1 MIREDHAE
9 QTDHKDF
16 RMDTAVKLPLSERI
30 NFRVIIFA
38 AVILFLLGWPVY
50 TFLSESLTHGIHD
63 RGSYKEVDL
72 KAMGNFIFDENAGK
86 ITDVPAEY
94 RKLDGQKV
102 LLQGEIYDLQEAGP
116 GIHDFQVVYSI
127 AKCCFNGP
135 PKVQERVFATAT
147 KNAKVKYEYGVY
159 HKVLGTLHVTTKRST
174 LSTGEQGP
182 VIEVYHL
189 DVDSVEPA

>member
-1 MIREDHAE
+1 
-9 QTDHKDF
+9 
-16 RMDTAVKLPLSERI
+16 MDTAVKLPLSERI

-38 AVILFLLGWPVY
+38 AVVLFLLGWPVY
-50 TFLSESLTHGIHD
+50 TFLSESLTGGIHD

-72 KAMGNFIFDENAGK
+72 KAMGNFVFDENTG
-86 ITDVPAEY
+86 TVNDVPAAY
-94 RKLDGQKV
+94 RKLNGQKV

-135 PKVQERVFATAT
+135 PKVQERVFATA
-147 KNAKVKYEYGVY
+147 KKGAKIKYEYGVY

-174 LSTGEQGP
+174 MATGEAGP

>member
-1 MIREDHAE
+1 
-9 QTDHKDF
+9 
-16 RMDTAVKLPLSERI
+16 MDTAVKLPLSERI
-30 NFRVIIFA
+30 NFRVI
-38 AVILFLLGWPVY
+38 
-50 TFLSESLTHGIHD
+50 SESLTHGIHD
-63 RGSYKEVDL
+63 RGAYKEVDL
-72 KAMGNFIFDENAGK
+72 KAMGNFVFDENTGSVN
-86 ITDVPAEY
+86 DVPPEY
-94 RKLDGQKV
+94 RKLNGQKV

-135 PKVQERVFATAT
+135 PKVQERVFATAK

-174 LSTGEQGP
+174 LPTGEQGP